1 MGCVPWSKSRKC
13 VVKTPLQGL
22 IVPIPRGTW
31 SSRPF
36 DLVSWRIVM
45 SFSNMGK
52 TEGVVC

>member
-1 MGCVPWSKSRKC
+1 M
-13 VVKTPLQGL
+13 
-22 IVPIPRGTW
+22 PITRGTR

-52 TEGVVC
+52 TEGVVKRLMDINFPSM